1 MKNAFRKSIFMAAIV
16 CLIMIMS
23 GCGEEAVA
31 NTVNSLDDLSGKKI
45 GVQRKTTGDIYASD
59 IEDAE
64 VVRFNRG
71 IDAVTALKKGVIDAV
86 IIDDEPAKVFVEEV
100 SGLTLLDEPFAE
112 EEYGIAVSKDNPEL
126 LKDINAALERLEKDG
141 TLAHIKDAWIMGE
154 AKVTAYEGHARD
166 SYTNGVLKMI
176 TNAEFPPYE
185 NITEDGQIVGI
196 DIDIMKAVCDELDM
210 KLEVEN
216 TAFDSVIVSVV
227 CGGFRHHD
235 YAGAA
240 GACGFFQ
247 SVYDGKTGGYCARI
261 NWVCGYKPFGAVA
274 PAAF

>member
-176 TNAEFPPYE
+176 T
-185 NITEDGQIVGI
+185 EDGQIVGI

-216 TAFDSVIVSVV
+216 TAFDSVIVSVER
-227 CGGFRHHD
+227 GMSS
-235 YAGAA
+235 AA
-240 GACGFFQ
+240 ASGITITPERLEHVDFSNPYTTAKQ
-247 SVYDGKTGGYCARI
+247 VVIVRE
-261 NWVCGYKPFGAVA
+261 
-274 PAAF
+274 

>member
-1 MKNAFRKSIFMAAIV
+1 MKSAFRKSFFMAAIV

-86 IIDDEPAKVFVEEV
+86 IIDDAPAKVFVEEV
-100 SGLTLLDEPFAE
+100 SGLKLLDEPFAE

-126 LKDINAALERLEKDG
+126 LKDINAALEKLEKDG
-141 TLAHIKDAWIMGE
+141 TLDHIKDAWIMGE
-154 AKVTAYEGHARD
+154 AKVTAYEGQDKD
-166 SYTNGVLKMI
+166 SYADGVLKMI

-216 TAFDSVIVSVV
+216 TAFDSVIVSVER
-227 CGGFRHHD
+227 GMSS
-235 YAGAA
+235 AA
-240 GACGFFQ
+240 ASGITITPERLEHVDFSNPYTTAKQ
-247 SVYDGKTGGYCARI
+247 VVIVRE
-261 NWVCGYKPFGAVA
+261 
-274 PAAF
+274 

>member
-126 LKDINAALERLEKDG
+126 LKDINAALEKLEKDG
-141 TLAHIKDAWIMGE
+141 TLDHIRDAWIMGE
-154 AKVTAYEGHARD
+154 AKVTAYEGQDKD
-166 SYTNGVLKMI
+166 SYADGVLKMI

-216 TAFDSVIVSVV
+216 TAFDSVIVSVER
-227 CGGFRHHD
+227 GMSS
-235 YAGAA
+235 AA
-240 GACGFFQ
+240 ASGITITPERLEHVDFSNPYTTAKQ
-247 SVYDGKTGGYCARI
+247 VVIVRE
-261 NWVCGYKPFGAVA
+261 
-274 PAAF
+274 

>member
-1 MKNAFRKSIFMAAIV
+1 MKSAFRKSFFIAAII

-86 IIDDEPAKVFVEEV
+86 IIDDAPAKVFVEEV
-100 SGLTLLDEPFAE
+100 SGLKLLDEPFAE

-126 LKDINAALERLEKDG
+126 LKDINAALEKLEKDG
-141 TLAHIKDAWIMGE
+141 TLDHIKDAWIMGE
-154 AKVTAYEGHARD
+154 AKVTAYEGQDKD
-166 SYTNGVLKMI
+166 SYADGVLKMI

-216 TAFDSVIVSVV
+216 TAFDSVIVSVER
-227 CGGFRHHD
+227 GMSS
-235 YAGAA
+235 AA
-240 GACGFFQ
+240 ASGITITPERLEHVDFSNPYTTAKQ
-247 SVYDGKTGGYCARI
+247 VVIVRE
-261 NWVCGYKPFGAVA
+261 
-274 PAAF
+274 